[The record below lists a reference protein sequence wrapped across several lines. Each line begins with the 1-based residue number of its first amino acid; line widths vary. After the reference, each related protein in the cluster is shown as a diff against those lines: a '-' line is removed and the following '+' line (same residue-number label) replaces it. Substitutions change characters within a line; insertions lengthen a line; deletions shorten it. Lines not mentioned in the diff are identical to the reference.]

1 MCDGIM
7 DVEPGAEVFLKLG
20 TGNVPVKVESFRR
33 TPKGVLIKLS
43 GIDDR
48 TGAEAVRGAE
58 ILMPVAALP
67 ELVEGEFY
75 EFELKGLPVY
85 DENDTLLGQVTGI
98 LETAGNDVLI
108 IDKGGRECLV
118 PMVREHIVS
127 ISRGD
132 RIVIRD
138 IPWE

>member
-1 MCDGIM
+1 MCDSIM

-20 TGNVPVKVESFRR
+20 TGNVPVKIERFKRI
-33 TPKGVLIKLS
+33 PKGVLVKLS

-48 TGAEAVRGAE
+48 AGAEAVRGAE
-58 ILMPVAALP
+58 ILMPVAGLR
-67 ELVEGEFY
+67 ELAEGEFY

-85 DENDTLLGQVTGI
+85 DENDTLLGQVTGFM
-98 LETAGNDVLI
+98 ETAGNDVLI
-108 IDKGGRECLV
+108 IDRGGREHLV
-118 PMVREHIVS
+118 PLVREHIVS
-127 ISRGD
+127 ISLGD

>member
-1 MCDGIM
+1 MCDGIV

-20 TGNVPVKVESFRR
+20 TDTVPVKIESLRH
-33 TPKGVLIKLS
+33 TPKGVLVKLS

-48 TGAEAVRGAE
+48 MGAETLMGAE
-58 ILMPVAALP
+58 ILIPVASLS
-67 ELVEGEFY
+67 ELAEGEFY
-75 EFELKGLPVY
+75 DFELKGLPVY
-85 DENDTLLGQVTGI
+85 DENDTLLGQVTGFI
-98 LETAGNDVLI
+98 ETAGNDVLI
-108 IDKGGRECLV
+108 IDRGGREHLV
-118 PMVREHIVS
+118 PLVREHVVS